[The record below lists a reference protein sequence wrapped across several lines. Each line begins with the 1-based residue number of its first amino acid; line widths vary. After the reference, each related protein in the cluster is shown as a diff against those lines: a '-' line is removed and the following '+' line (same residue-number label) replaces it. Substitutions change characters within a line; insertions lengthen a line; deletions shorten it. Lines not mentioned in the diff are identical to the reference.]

1 MSQPKRYFLKM
12 SPTISGIRCE
22 TYEHKDG
29 EYVDYSAYAALQAEV
44 ERLKA
49 ETVKQIEA
57 ALPPVE
63 AYIAKLAA
71 ENARLKSENN
81 RLRRAGD
88 GLMFEGETMAHEVS
102 WNPAP
107 WDRVVAAWVAAK
119 EGRDAK

>member
-1 MSQPKRYFLKM
+1 MSQPEITKSLDVLTTYDTETGLVRYVVPL
-12 SPTISGIRCE
+12 SQLDDVIS
-22 TYEHKDG
+22 TMNK
-29 EYVDYSAYAALQAEV
+29 QAE
-44 ERLKA
+44 RL
-49 ETVKQIEA
+49 Q
-57 ALPPVE
+57 
-63 AYIAKLAA
+63 A

-88 GLMFEGETMAHEVS
+88 GLMFEAETMAHEVS

>member
-1 MSQPKRYFLKM
+1 MSSSIPDPVPHDASPKLLRHIINYWRIEAQTANHRWVLAMEDCDK
-12 SPTISGIRCE
+12 
-22 TYEHKDG
+22 
-29 EYVDYSAYAALQAEV
+29 
-44 ERLKA
+44 LKA
-49 ETVKQIEA
+49 ENE
-57 ALPPVE
+57 
-63 AYIAKLAA
+63 
-71 ENARLKSENN
+71 